1 MLFGARGGGSDVS
14 HVDDALYRRDKPGGT
29 VGYPAQ
35 PGYTCFAWAGG
46 TFFPVVLLCCVS
58 FWFWWEMCFGLN
70 THVLRVQ

>member
-35 PGYTCFAWAGG
+35 PGLTWRNHRLPSQTRINSF
-46 TFFPVVLLCCVS
+46 LCDSVC
-58 FWFWWEMCFGLN
+58 
-70 THVLRVQ
+70 Q